1 MPLKKFGDKIKSSLQ
16 HLSPKS
22 KKRDDAVEGDLS
34 PCSLPTVATAKQQQ
48 PESNE
53 PAGSQPSKTGGET
66 ESPKYDQQKAPNQEE
81 RNQIVAD
88 VVHMKPP
95 SPPAALSAPAS
106 LPAVAEGMS
115 TPRWEESAQIFPTMF
130 YTVKTHSKE
139 PLNQSVLLVNPSR
152 SDQTFNLRLEGGNRA
167 ELEKN
172 VVTIQGDYVERV
184 TVTITPENDTEDV
197 YIDLLQ
203 GNNLYD
209 KIRVQTQML

>member
-34 PCSLPTVATAKQQQ
+34 PCSLPTVATAKQQR

-53 PAGSQPSKTGGET
+53 PAGSKPYKTSGET
-66 ESPKYDQQKAPNQEE
+66 ESPKYDQQKEPIQGE

-88 VVHMKPP
+88 VVYMKPP
-95 SPPAALSAPAS
+95 SPLAALSAPAS

-115 TPRWEESAQIFPTMF
+115 TPRWEENAQIFPTMF

-152 SDQTFNLRLEGGNRA
+152 SDQVRKTAQSAA
-167 ELEKN
+167 ELKCN
-172 VVTIQGDYVERV
+172 RTASVYQAAFYMYHRKALYSG
-184 TVTITPENDTEDV
+184 TPDS
-197 YIDLLQ
+197 LLTC
-203 GNNLYD
+203 GKRN
-209 KIRVQTQML
+209 

>member
-152 SDQTFNLRLEGGNRA
+152 SDQVRSRARSAA
-167 ELEKN
+167 ELKCNCTASLYEAAFYLYHRKT
-172 VVTIQGDYVERV
+172 VHSGTPDSLLLCERR
-184 TVTITPENDTEDV
+184 
-197 YIDLLQ
+197 Q
-203 GNNLYD
+203 
-209 KIRVQTQML
+209 